1 MVEGGILDSKL
12 TTKNNW
18 LASPMFSEDAKILKI
33 PVVHQLPM
41 YRSTER
47 VKFKQSRDNNTP
59 QLMWL
64 KPQQDNTGWHQY
76 WKQEFTLYTPLGY

>member
-1 MVEGGILDSKL
+1 
-12 TTKNNW
+12 
-18 LASPMFSEDAKILKI
+18 MFNEDAYLSKI
-33 PVVHQLPM
+33 PVVHQLPNCKDKEC
-41 YRSTER
+41 Y
-47 VKFKQSRDNNTP
+47 KFKQIQDNNTP